1 MKANDQ
7 WIHELSLRQLD
18 ELAASSPH
26 ALIIEGQMG
35 IGLANAAQYL
45 AETMDA
51 TVSTV
56 LPERDEKI
64 DLDKGTIT
72 IDIIRRLYDQTKTLA
87 AKKRVM
93 VIHDSHTMGLQAQN
107 AFLKLLEEPT
117 ASTHFVLLT
126 SERSAL
132 LPTVTSR
139 AQLVSLRK
147 PTHAVA
153 EALLDGA
160 GVKDA
165 TKRSQLLFIAD
176 GLPELLKNLMG
187 DSELFEQRATIMRDA
202 RIVVQG
208 QPYQKLVIAQRYKD
222 ERKGALLLVSDAMR
236 LIRLGVKNNPSPD
249 HMKRLERLLVIGERL
264 NANGNVR
271 LQLASLVV

>member
-222 ERKGALLLVSDAMR
+222 ERKDALLLVSDAMR

>member
-18 ELAASSPH
+18 ELAVSSPH

-64 DLDKGTIT
+64 DLEKGTIT

-87 AKKRVM
+87 AKKRVI
-93 VIHDSHTMGLQAQN
+93 VIHEAHTMGLQAQN

-139 AQLVSLRK
+139 AQLVTLRR

-153 EALLDGA
+153 EALLDSA

-176 GLPELLKNLMG
+176 GLPELMISLIDN
-187 DSELFEQRATIMRDA
+187 SELFEQRATIMRDA
-202 RIVVQG
+202 RVVVQG
-208 QPYQKLVIAQRYKD
+208 QPYQRLVIAQRYKD
-222 ERKGALLLVSDAMR
+222 ERKDALLLVSDAMR
-236 LIRLGVKNNPSPD
+236 LIRIGVNNNPSPD

-264 NANGNVR
+264 SANGNVR

>member
-1 MKANDQ
+1 
-7 WIHELSLRQLD
+7 
-18 ELAASSPH
+18 
-26 ALIIEGQMG
+26 MG
-35 IGLANAAQYL
+35 IPPFALPGLSPTLVGQLLVPALLISIIGFVESVSVAQ
-45 AETMDA
+45 
-51 TVSTV
+51 
-56 LPERDEKI
+56 
-64 DLDKGTIT
+64 
-72 IDIIRRLYDQTKTLA
+72 TLA
-87 AKKRVM
+87 AKKRVI
-93 VIHDSHTMGLQAQN
+93 VIHDAHTMGLQAQN

-126 SERSAL
+126 SERSSL

-139 AQLVSLRK
+139 AQLVTLRK

-153 EALLDGA
+153 EALLDSA

-176 GLPELLKNLMG
+176 GLPELMENLMG

-202 RIVVQG
+202 RVVVQG
-208 QPYQKLVIAQRYKD
+208 QPYQKLIIAQRYKD
-222 ERKGALLLVSDAMR
+222 ARKDALLLVSDAMR

-249 HMKRLERLLVIGERL
+249 HIKRLERLLVIGERL